1 MPLVT
6 LSGWWWRA
14 LPLAPKK
21 RTPST
26 SSATGVIVIVLN
38 GRNDSEK
45 LDELLGAGEGTHL
58 DYKET
63 LDLAT
68 SADKLS
74 IVKDLVSVSNRPGG
88 GYLVIGVG
96 DQMLTSRRHG
106 SIDRK
111 LLQCGCGAGSADG
124 DVVHTLDVG
133 GHLKDEHAVGL
144 EYTRHVLDRTRT
156 QSPVIASEPSKG
168 SAARFCHHQPIGV
181 FHAIGRRDGLP
192 DGVGKHWSSGELAS
206 GLGGWP
212 TGG

>member
-96 DQMLTSRRHG
+96 DQMLTSRAVTG

-124 DVVHTLDVG
+124 DR
-133 GHLKDEHAVGL
+133 GHSESG
-144 EYTRHVLDRTRT
+144 
-156 QSPVIASEPSKG
+156 QIARRARARAAG
-168 SAARFCHHQPIGV
+168 SAYAALVRSAPI
-181 FHAIGRRDGLP
+181 A
-192 DGVGKHWSSGELAS
+192 
-206 GLGGWP
+206 LGANRSQ
-212 TGG
+212 

>member
-74 IVKDLVSVSNRPGG
+74 IVKDLVSVSNRPGDRPGG

-106 SIDRK
+106 
-111 LLQCGCGAGSADG
+111 
-124 DVVHTLDVG
+124 VH
-133 GHLKDEHAVGL
+133 
-144 EYTRHVLDRTRT
+144 R
-156 QSPVIASEPSKG
+156 P
-168 SAARFCHHQPIGV
+168 
-181 FHAIGRRDGLP
+181 
-192 DGVGKHWSSGELAS
+192 
-206 GLGGWP
+206 
-212 TGG
+212 